1 MVLDITSLINGK
13 LSRIDFE
20 YTITDSDN
28 NPVLPPDD
36 VSFTAPVRVRGY
48 ITDNAGYMALNAVC
62 EIDYCSHCARCLE
75 DVNGTFT
82 LEFNRVVAI
91 AGTLQ
96 NEDDDSYVVVKNG
109 LLDIDRELVED
120 LLLEFPVKLLCKDDC
135 KGICSKCGKNLNI
148 SSCDC
153 NKKKEIDPRLA
164 ILQTLF
170 EDEE

>member
-20 YTITDSDN
+20 YTIMDSDD
-28 NPVLPPDD
+28 NPVLPPYD
-36 VSFTAPVRVRGY
+36 VSFTAPVRVKGY
-48 ITDNAGYMALNAVC
+48 ITDNAGYMNLSASC
-62 EIDYCSHCARCLE
+62 EIDYSSHCARCLDE
-75 DVNGTFT
+75 VSGTFT
-82 LEFNRVVAI
+82 LDFNRVVAI

-96 NEDDDSYVVVKNG
+96 NEDDDSYVIVKNG

-120 LLLEFPVKLLCKDDC
+120 LLLEFPMKLLCKDNC
-135 KGICSKCGKNLNI
+135 KGICSKCGKNLNKNL
-148 SSCDC
+148 CDC
-153 NKKKEIDPRLA
+153 SKKKEIDPRLA

>member
-20 YTITDSDN
+20 YTIIDSDE

-36 VSFTAPVRVRGY
+36 VSFTAPVRVKGY
-48 ITDNAGYMALNAVC
+48 VTDNAGYMTLQAKA
-62 EIDYCSHCARCLE
+62 EIDYSSHCARCLE
-75 DVNGTFT
+75 DVSGTFV

-91 AGTLQ
+91 SGTLQ
-96 NEDDDSYVVVKNG
+96 NEDNDSYVVVKNG

-120 LLLEFPVKLLCKDDC
+120 LLLEFPMKLLCKDNC
-135 KGICSKCGKNLNI
+135 RGICSKCGKNLNN

-153 NKKKEIDPRLA
+153 DKKKEIDPRLA